1 MFKHSTYES
10 CSISKVPEDIKI
22 NLEVITTLNVHWNV
36 TFETSYPNIL
46 IDVFSR
52 KWAFTFATI
61 YEHLFPLLHYC
72 GIYDLPSVAWATQ
85 ANVNLTWQGQPY
97 WVGGYQCFG
106 VIDSPIQSFY
116 SDDGGRISFETMEL
130 HSPYDHNLSFFTLK
144 PQISCR
150 KFPFECPA
158 SDICR
163 SFLVQ
168 LFIYFCTSFLLS

>member
-72 GIYDLPSVAWATQ
+72 GIYDLPSVA
-85 ANVNLTWQGQPY
+85 
-97 WVGGYQCFG
+97 
-106 VIDSPIQSFY
+106 
-116 SDDGGRISFETMEL
+116 
-130 HSPYDHNLSFFTLK
+130 
-144 PQISCR
+144 
-150 KFPFECPA
+150 
-158 SDICR
+158 
-163 SFLVQ
+163 
-168 LFIYFCTSFLLS
+168 